1 MPEYRRNRVAGG
13 CYLFTVNLRDRRS
26 GMLVAEIGALR
37 EAVRAERARRP
48 FEVDAWVV
56 LPEHMHCM
64 WTLPEGD
71 ADFSGRISG

>member
-13 CYLFTVNLRDRRS
+13 CYFFTVTLRDRRS

-56 LPEHMHCM
+56 LPEHMR
-64 WTLPEGD
+64 G
-71 ADFSGRISG
+71 SGRCRSGMRIFRGGCRG